1 MYDIYVKNE
10 FLKTPEGNPFE
21 VPTLA
26 LARAIEEE
34 WEKDPSP
41 HYGQKPLTS
50 LVATTLDRVEDARES
65 YISYIVQSLPRD
77 VILFWAPE
85 PAALVKLQEK
95 EWKPLIEK
103 INEALGLKLV
113 STPLLS
119 LPALSPQDEEKVR
132 TFLYHLSTFQLSGFV
147 HLLTLTSSFAISYL
161 LFKGELTPEA
171 AWNLAHLHEH
181 EQQRV
186 WGKDPE
192 AIAHEKASYV
202 EFLETLRYL
211 ALVRE

>member
-1 MYDIYVKNE
+1 MFDIYIKNK

-50 LVATTLDRVEDARES
+50 LAATTLDRIAEARES
-65 YISYIVQSLPRD
+65 YISYIVQSVPRD
-77 VILFWAPE
+77 VILFWSPE
-85 PAALVKLQEK
+85 PVTLMKLQEK
-95 EWKPLIEK
+95 EWQPLIYK
-103 INEALGLKLV
+103 INQALGLHLV

-119 LPALSPQDEEKVR
+119 LPALNPLEEEKVR
-132 TFLYHLSTFQLSGFV
+132 TFLYHLTTFQLSGFV

-161 LFKGELTPEA
+161 LFKDELKSDA
-171 AWNLAHLHEH
+171 AWDLAHLHEH

-186 WGKDPE
+186 WGKDAE
-192 AIAHEKASYV
+192 AVAHEKAAKE
-202 EFLETLRYL
+202 EFLETFLKKPI
-211 ALVRE
+211 

>member
-1 MYDIYVKNE
+1 MFDIYIKNK

-26 LARAIEEE
+26 LVRAIEEE

-50 LVATTLDRVEDARES
+50 LAATTLDRIGEARES
-65 YISYIVQSLPRD
+65 YITYIVQSVPRD
-77 VILFWAPE
+77 VILFWSPE
-85 PAALVKLQEK
+85 PAALVKLQEA
-95 EWKPLIEK
+95 EWQPLIQK
-103 INEALGLKLV
+103 INQALGLHLV
-113 STPLLS
+113 STSLLS
-119 LPALSPQDEEKVR
+119 LPALNPLEEEKVR
-132 TFLYHLSTFQLSGFV
+132 TFLYHLTTFQLSGFV

-161 LFKGELTPEA
+161 LFKNELKPEI
-171 AWNLAHLHEH
+171 AWDLAHLHEH

-186 WGKDPE
+186 WGKDAE
-192 AIAHEKASYV
+192 ALAHEKAAKE

>member
-1 MYDIYVKNE
+1 MYDIYIKNK
-10 FLKTPEGNPFE
+10 FLKTPEGNSFE

-41 HYGQKPLTS
+41 HYAQKPLTS
-50 LVATTLDRVEDARES
+50 LAATTLDRIAEARES
-65 YISYIVQSLPRD
+65 YITYIVQSVPRD
-77 VILFWAPE
+77 VILFWSPE

-95 EWKPLIEK
+95 EWQPLIQK
-103 INEALGLKLV
+103 INLALGLKLI

-119 LPALSPQDEEKVR
+119 LPALDRSDEEKIR
-132 TFLYHLSTFQLSGFV
+132 TFLYHLTTFQLSGFV

-161 LFKGELTPEA
+161 LFKDELKPDV

-186 WGKDPE
+186 WGKDAE
-192 AIAHEKASYV
+192 AVAHEKAAKE

>member
-1 MYDIYVKNE
+1 MFDIYIKNK

-50 LVATTLDRVEDARES
+50 LAATTLDRIAEARES
-65 YISYIVQSLPRD
+65 YITYIVQSVPRD
-77 VILFWAPE
+77 VILFWSPE
-85 PAALVKLQEK
+85 PATLVKLQEK
-95 EWKPLIEK
+95 EWQPLIQK
-103 INEALGLKLV
+103 INQDLGLKLK

-119 LPALSPQDEEKVR
+119 LPALNPPEEEKIR
-132 TFLYHLSTFQLSGFV
+132 TFLYHLTTFQLSGFV

-161 LFKGELTPEA
+161 LFKDELKPDA
-171 AWNLAHLHEH
+171 AWDLAHLHEH

-186 WGKDPE
+186 WGKE
-192 AIAHEKASYV
+192 AEVVAHEKAAKE
-202 EFLETLRYL
+202 EFLETLWYL

>member
-1 MYDIYVKNE
+1 MFDIYIKNK

-50 LVATTLDRVEDARES
+50 LAATTLDRIAEARES
-65 YISYIVQSLPRD
+65 YISYIVQSIPRD
-77 VILFWAPE
+77 VILFWSPE
-85 PAALVKLQEK
+85 PETLMKLQEK
-95 EWKPLIEK
+95 EWQPLIQK
-103 INEALGLKLV
+103 INQALGLQLE

-119 LPALSPQDEEKVR
+119 LPALTSHEEEKVR
-132 TFLYHLSTFQLSGFV
+132 TFLYHLTTFQLSGFV

-161 LFKGELTPEA
+161 LFKDELKPDV
-171 AWNLAHLHEH
+171 AWDLAHLHEH

-186 WGKDPE
+186 WGKDME
-192 AIAHEKASYV
+192 AVAHEKAAKE

>member
-1 MYDIYVKNE
+1 MFDIYIKNK
-10 FLKTPEGNPFE
+10 FLKTPEGNLFE

-34 WEKDPSP
+34 WENDPSP

-50 LVATTLDRVEDARES
+50 LAATTLDRIAEARES
-65 YISYIVQSLPRD
+65 YISYIVQSVPRD
-77 VILFWAPE
+77 VILFWSPE
-85 PAALVKLQEK
+85 PETLMKLQEK
-95 EWKPLIEK
+95 EWQPLIQK
-103 INEALGLKLV
+103 INQALGLKLE

-119 LPALSPQDEEKVR
+119 VPALSPPEEEKVR
-132 TFLYHLSTFQLSGFV
+132 TFLYHLTTFQLSGFV

-161 LFKGELTPEA
+161 LFKDELKPDA
-171 AWNLAHLHEH
+171 AWDLAHLHEH
-181 EQQRV
+181 EQQRM
-186 WGKDPE
+186 WGKDME
-192 AIAHEKASYV
+192 AVAHEKAAKE

>member
-65 YISYIVQSLPRD
+65 YISYIVQSVPRD

>member
-1 MYDIYVKNE
+1 M
-10 FLKTPEGNPFE
+10 
-21 VPTLA
+21 
-26 LARAIEEE
+26 EEE
-34 WEKDPSP
+34 WERDKSAYYD
-41 HYGQKPLTS
+41 KKRLTS

-192 AIAHEKASYV
+192 AIPHAKAPY
-202 EFLETLRYL
+202 LE
-211 ALVRE
+211 VF